1 MNEKEFEEKMVKA
14 AKKVA
19 VGTTKAVGMA
29 VGVAALFVL
38 PFLGARI
45 IGWVA
50 SQDYPLE

>member
-19 VGTTKAVGMA
+19 IGTTKAVGMA
-29 VGVAALFVL
+29 VGVAAFLAL
-38 PFLGARI
+38 PFLGTSI